1 MDKQR
6 ELEQFRQKVL
16 PEYQEILK
24 QEKVNNPYF
33 GEHGYRIKR
42 CRICGKLKRLSAFYK
57 NPLKKLGRFDE
68 CKKCIKERRQQN
80 VDRKRKAG
88 VKASMS
94 A

>member
-6 ELEQFRQKVL
+6 EIEQFRREVL

-33 GEHGYRIKR
+33 DKHGYRIKR

-57 NPLKKLGRFDE
+57 NPLKKFGRFDE
-68 CKKCIKERRQQN
+68 CKLCLKILKMQR
-80 VDRKRKAG
+80 G
-88 VKASMS
+88 
-94 A
+94 